1 MKNPPATIEPISVDI
16 ATAVK
21 LTSIGRTRIYQLISE
36 GALASNTIGRRRVIP
51 YAALKALAIGEAA

>member
-1 MKNPPATIEPISVDI
+1 MRNTPSAIEPISVDV

-21 LTSIGRTRIYQLISE
+21 LTSIGRTRLYELIADGS
-36 GALASNTIGRRRVIP
+36 LASKTIGRRRVIP